1 MFVLLVVVQ
10 WLHVFAGIFWFGGT
24 LFLDFVVI
32 PALTGLPLGQQ
43 RSFNNRFSK
52 IGSRV
57 IGPIALLAILL
68 GLVRGIAFGPVRSFD
83 FLLGTAYGVTFL
95 LGFIASVATY
105 LWGLL
110 LTSREANRLND
121 IAVDEQAAAEGKL
134 PLEYTRKLARV
145 KQYAMIELLGFFAVF
160 TTMILMRF
168 GL

>member
-1 MFVLLVVVQ
+1 M
-10 WLHVFAGIFWFGGT
+10 
-24 LFLDFVVI
+24 D
-32 PALTGLPLGQQ
+32 LP
-43 RSFNNRFSK
+43 FFS
-52 IGSRV
+52 S
-57 IGPIALLAILL
+57 
-68 GLVRGIAFGPVRSFD
+68 
-83 FLLGTAYGVTFL
+83 
-95 LGFIASVATY
+95 ATY

-160 TTMILMRF
+160 STMILMRF